1 MRKTVIF
8 DCDKDDKRCEEHP
21 TCMSLTERLAK
32 EYNGLPF
39 ELFCEWDDLREEGLI
54 DETVHV
60 FEWDTEDFD
69 ERGLRKV
76 GSRWEKYKK

>member
-8 DCDKDDKRCEEHP
+8 DCDKDDKRFEEHP

-39 ELFCEWDDLREEGLI
+39 ELFNEWMRDRELGI
-54 DETVHV
+54 ADKNVHL

-69 ERGLRKV
+69 EEGNRKV
-76 GSRWEKYKK
+76 GSRFKRKE